1 MTPLFSIVI
10 PTYNR
15 APRLQGAIASVLAQT
30 LEDWELIIV
39 DDGST
44 DNTAAVVASFGDKR
58 IKYLKNEVNMER
70 SRSRNRGIEAAIGE
84 YVCFLDSDDHYR
96 SNHLAVLK
104 EAIAQTVDKAAFFFT
119 GHVWNFS
126 NRIEEVKLPLMS
138 ATALSAV
145 EYIIQYQPATPSV
158 CINRSVLVQ
167 HNTLRFNPSLY
178 INEDVELY
186 VRIAS
191 LVPVIKVEAYTIDVF
206 IHAESTTQSTKD
218 TITPQLTAFELMLSQ
233 PQVAQNISKSFKR
246 ERFKSLSHQLINQLN
261 GLGEFGKM
269 NWAIVKHLVQY
280 PSDAQN
286 KSKLVMLLYHLP
298 VLGALIKGLV
308 RVVKGK

>member
-1 MTPLFSIVI
+1 MTPLFSIVV

-15 APRLQGAIASVLAQT
+15 ALRLQGAIASVLAQT

-44 DNTAAVVASFGDKR
+44 DNTAEVVASFGDKR

-70 SRSRNRGIEAAIGE
+70 SRSRNRGIEAATGE

-119 GHVWNFS
+119 GYVWNFPD
-126 NRIEEVKLPLMS
+126 RVEEVKLPPVAS
-138 ATALSAV
+138 SALSAV
-145 EYIIQYQPATPSV
+145 EYIIQYQPAPSASCV
-158 CINRSVLVQ
+158 HRALLKDNL
-167 HNTLRFNPSLY
+167 FNPSL
-178 INEDVELY
+178 IVNEDVELFA
-186 VRIAS
+186 RIVSRSS
-191 LVPVIKVEAYTIDVF
+191 LIKLEAYTVDF
-206 IHAESTTQSTKD
+206 YIHNQNTKSLFKEY
-218 TITPQLTAFELMLSQ
+218 ITPQVKAFELMLAQ
-233 PQVAQNISKSFKR
+233 PQVAQNISKAFKR
-246 ERFKSLSHQLINQLN
+246 ERFRSLSHQLINQLN
-261 GLGEFGKM
+261 ELGEFRKM

-308 RVVKGK
+308 RIVKKRQ